1 MLQSITCPNIGH
13 AIVHHFGEGAAI
25 WGQAITPS
33 IAHLVQTQ
41 RALAI
46 DFSRI
51 RHGIV
56 FETVSSVAML
66 PHVIDGSTFRIHV
79 ESTAFRRTIVRREAA
94 VEAFVRCDTGAG
106 CTLNIWGRVA
116 TESPSQQSDQLAAIE
131 DKTAATVPVIFT
143 VTFWEISRAP
153 NARMEQMIRQVSE
166 KDRKIRE
173 LELKLALSM
182 CSQ

>member
-13 AIVHHFGEGAAI
+13 AIVHHFGEGAAV

-33 IAHLVQTQ
+33 IAHLVQAH
-41 RALAI
+41 RELAI
-46 DFSRI
+46 DYSRI
-51 RHGIV
+51 RPGIV

-79 ESTAFRRTIVRREAA
+79 ESTAFRRTVVRREAA

-106 CTLNIWGRVA
+106 CTLKLWGRVA
-116 TESPSQQSDQLAAIE
+116 TESPSQQSDQLAAI
-131 DKTAATVPVIFT
+131 DDRTAATVPVIFT

-153 NARMEQMIRQVSE
+153 DARMEQMIKEVSE

-173 LELKLALSM
+173 LELKVALSM